1 MFTISY
7 GGAVAIAII
16 SGAAW
21 DISRTP
27 ALAFVPL
34 GACALGLAAVTL
46 SLRAKKELA

>member
-7 GGAVAIAII
+7 AGAVIVAII

-21 DISRTP
+21 DVSGVP

-34 GACALGLAAVTL
+34 GLCAIGLAAATFIL
-46 SLRAKKELA
+46 YARKELV

>member
-7 GGAVAIAII
+7 AGAVAIAII

-21 DISRTP
+21 DVSGVP

-34 GACALGLAAVTL
+34 AICAVGLVAVTGR
-46 SLRAKKELA
+46 LRAKAELV